1 VHVRAQPSSG
11 AIQFVFALAVLAAV
25 AHKLIAG
32 TVPLTVP
39 MAIAAGAALLANF
52 TCFALLTGFRRD
64 DVNMQSVWLC
74 SRNDIVG
81 NASVLVTAGL
91 IAVTGWG

>member
-1 VHVRAQPSSG
+1 
-11 AIQFVFALAVLAAV
+11 VFALAVLAAV

-32 TVPLTVP
+32 TVP

-74 SRNDIVG
+74 SRNDIIG
-81 NASVLVTAGL
+81 NAGVLVIAGL